1 MTGVKGEAVTAHAG
15 SVDAP
20 DFVVVDVET
29 SCSLI
34 SSICQIG
41 IVGFKDGRETFAYE
55 TLLDPRDRF
64 SSFNTRIHGITSDHV
79 MGSPTFADVHAVVA
93 AHMSGRVA
101 VAHSLFDKGALAAA
115 CLIHRRDPIDATW
128 LDSVRVARRA
138 WPDLPSHRLN
148 VLTHFL
154 ELPHKHHDALSDARA
169 AGMVIVRAIEHTGM
183 DLAGWLAP
191 NNPRRSKAP
200 PPAPNGP
207 LKGERIV
214 ILGAARDGRLAR
226 TLAAGARASWPLS
239 VRPRPGW
246 SSAMTN
252 PSVVSSPRMPSIAK
266 RRRCGVRARALRS
279 PRRPKWVASLALV
292 IVLRSALRTYERMTE
307 GGERAG

>member
-29 SCSLI
+29 SCSQI

-226 TLAAGARASWPLS
+226 TLAAGGARIMASVGTTTTRLVISDDQPFGRFVTAHAQYREAEAL
-239 VRPRPGW
+239 RGKG
-246 SSAMTN
+246 A
-252 PSVVSSPRMPSIAK
+252 SIAITTEAEMGGQLSACD
-266 RRRCGVRARALRS
+266 R
-279 PRRPKWVASLALV
+279 LA
-292 IVLRSALRTYERMTE
+292 IGSADI
-307 GGERAG
+307 